1 MMIDNRM
8 NSTIRSDANIKLHMF
23 EDLKKIYQNGWFK
36 TNVSL
41 KNYAP
46 LSIQNKTFFEINQ
59 VRN

>member
-46 LSIQNKTFFEINQ
+46 LSNQNKTFLK
-59 VRN
+59 

>member
-1 MMIDNRM
+1 MMIDNMM
-8 NSTIRSDANIKLHMF
+8 NSTIRLDANIKLHMF

-46 LSIQNKTFFEINQ
+46 LSIQNNFF
-59 VRN
+59 